1 MRGSKDGTMKRV
13 SSAVLLKRMPEKGK
27 VRGAGAGKKKNAF
40 SRGVGTAKKEK
51 KTAAV
56 RGRNP
61 RSGTVPYLIEQDGT
75 VRVMLV
81 TPKGGGAWILPK
93 GNLEKNMTPA
103 ESAAKEAF
111 EEAGVT
117 GICDPVVLG
126 EYRWQSQRVRIY
138 PLRITRI
145 LDEWEETG
153 MRSRFLFRL
162 EMAIRMT
169 PGAGMKRV
177 LRALGDYLAK
187 QSS

>member
-1 MRGSKDGTMKRV
+1 MKRV
-13 SSAVLLKRMPEKGK
+13 SGAVLLKRIPEKEHL
-27 VRGAGAGKKKNAF
+27 RTASAGKKKLTGPESAD
-40 SRGVGTAKKEK
+40 TKKK
-51 KTAAV
+51 RKNTKAV
-56 RGRNP
+56 RRAGNP
-61 RSGTVPYLIEQDGT
+61 RSGTVPYLIEPDGT
-75 VRVMLV
+75 IRVMLV
-81 TPKGGGAWILPK
+81 TPKGGGAWMLPK

-117 GICDPVVLG
+117 GICDPVMLG

-153 MRSRFLFRL
+153 VRSRFLFRL

>member
-1 MRGSKDGTMKRV
+1 MKRV
-13 SSAVLLKRMPEKGK
+13 STAVLLKRMPEKGK
-27 VRGAGAGKKKNAF
+27 ARGGGAKEKNKAF
-40 SRGVGTAKKEK
+40 PGGVGTAGKEK
-51 KTAAV
+51 KTEAV
-56 RGRNP
+56 HGRNL
-61 RSGTVPYLIEQDGT
+61 RSGTLPYLIEPDGS

-81 TPKGGGAWILPK
+81 TPKGGGAWMLPK

-153 MRSRFLFRL
+153 VRSRFLFRL
-162 EMAIRMT
+162 EMAVKMT

-177 LRALGDYLAK
+177 LRALGDYLVK
-187 QSS
+187 QS